1 MKSPFLNKPK
11 LIENEIGF
19 VILDGFPVSKGH
31 CLVVPHR
38 VYSDYFEST
47 DEEMIGLQ
55 RLVRETKEYLD
66 KKYNPDGYNVGINSG
81 EVSGQTVSHV
91 HIHVIPRYEGDI
103 QDPRGGI
110 RWTIPQNARY
120 WD

>member
-1 MKSPFLNKPK
+1 MIESPFLKKIK

-19 VILDGFPVSKGH
+19 VIEDGFPVSNGH

-38 VYSDYFEST
+38 VYSDYFDST

-66 KKYNPDGYNVGINSG
+66 EKYNPDGFNIGINSG
-81 EVSGQTVSHV
+81 EVSGQTVDHV
-91 HIHVIPRYEGDI
+91 HIHVIPRYEGDV
-103 QDPRGGI
+103 DNPRGGV
-110 RWTIPQNARY
+110 RGVIPSKQSY
-120 WD
+120 